1 MRISDWSSDVCSSDL
16 GLELPRAAVGA
27 ATGRVGEHDLGG
39 EGGARDPVGPGEEHP
54 GGERGLQRRGRGIGT
69 DVLHEVELRSEH
81 RALVVEGHA
90 GQAVLVAGLAG
101 RHEVL
106 APDRKSVVTGKSGSV
121 SVSIGGRP
129 YLKKKTK

>member
-54 GGERGLQRRGRGIGT
+54 GGERRLQRRGRGIGT

-90 GQAVLVAGLAG
+90 GQAVLVERSEEHTSEPQSLM
-101 RHEVL
+101 RSTYDVI
-106 APDRKSVVTGKSGSV
+106 GSQ
-121 SVSIGGRP
+121 
-129 YLKKKTK
+129 KKKTT